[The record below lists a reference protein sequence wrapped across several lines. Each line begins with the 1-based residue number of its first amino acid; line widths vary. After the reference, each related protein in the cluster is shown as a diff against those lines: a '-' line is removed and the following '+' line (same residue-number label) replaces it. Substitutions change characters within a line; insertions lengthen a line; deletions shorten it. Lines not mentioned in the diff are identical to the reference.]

1 MLTILWQRSL
11 SLLLPSTCLA
21 CESDLPARV
30 LAPELGLCRPCQQ
43 SVRWRNNLEYM
54 QGDLEALYA
63 TAEFSGAFREAILHF
78 KYQRRDFLATDF
90 VDQWLDRAPYD
101 AEDYDLV
108 VAVPQSP
115 LKALMRGYNPAEEIA
130 RLIARRQS
138 KPWIFNALRRS
149 LSSMS
154 QTNKNKTQRLQN
166 AKKGFRRNVVCSQ
179 LKGKSV
185 LLVDDVCTTGATMGV
200 CAQLLKQSGA
210 RHVLGAALARDML
223 S

>member
-1 MLTILWQRSL
+1 
-11 SLLLPSTCLA
+11 
-21 CESDLPARV
+21 
-30 LAPELGLCRPCQQ
+30 
-43 SVRWRNNLEYM
+43 M

-90 VDQWLDRAPYD
+90 VDQWLDRTPYD
-101 AEDYDLV
+101 TEDYDVV

-130 RLIARRQS
+130 RLIAWRQN
-138 KPWIFNALRRS
+138 KPGIFNALRRS
-149 LSSMS
+149 PWSAS
-154 QTNKNKTQRLQN
+154 QTNKNKSQRFRN
-166 AKKGFRRNVVCSQ
+166 AQRGFQRSSIFPR

-185 LLVDDVCTTGATMGV
+185 LLVDDVCTTGATLGV
-200 CAQLLKQSGA
+200 CAQLLKQLGA